1 MPILT
6 LTLKTRPIAE
16 YKLKKGSSITIGRR
30 ESNKV
35 VIEDPAVSG
44 HHAKIDSLEDRF
56 VLIDLQS
63 KNGSFVNEQLITSH
77 WLQHADVISIGGHRL
92 VFEYLEK
99 EKKTYDETDKFDET
113 QVITTAQHRRMMSKS
128 NPTKSISVVKFWDKP
143 ESRGKVRDNVPNV
156 AKPPAESKN
165 NEAAGTLTYLAGGMG
180 SVELTRKIT
189 TIGKDPTSD
198 IVVKGL
204 LVSPTAVT
212 IHRRSGGFYL
222 EYIGGLP
229 RPKINDQTI
238 KDSTRLNN
246 LDIIEIGATRLEI
259 SIENPAEE

>member
-1 MPILT
+1 M
-6 LTLKTRPIAE
+6 
-16 YKLKKGSSITIGRR
+16 
-30 ESNKV
+30 

-77 WLQHADVISIGGHRL
+77 WLKHGDVISIGGHCL
-92 VFEYLEK
+92 VYELNEK
-99 EKKTYDETDKFDET
+99 EKKHVEETDKFDET

-143 ESRGKVRDNVPNV
+143 KGRGTVRENVPNV
-156 AKPPAESKN
+156 AMPPAESKKK
-165 NEAAGTLTYLAGGMG
+165 EAAGALTFLAGGMG
-180 SVELTRKIT
+180 TIELTRKIT

-204 LVSPTAVT
+204 LISPTAFT
-212 IHRRSGGFYL
+212 IHRRSDGFYL
-222 EYIGGLP
+222 DYIGGLP

-238 KDSTRLNN
+238 KDSSRLKD
-246 LDIIEIGATRLEI
+246 LDIIEIGPTRLQF
-259 SIENPAEE
+259 STENPAD

>member
-6 LTLKTRPIAE
+6 LTLKTRPLAE
-16 YKLKKGSSITIGRR
+16 FKFKKGSSITIGRR

-63 KNGSFVNEQLITSH
+63 KNGSFVNEQLVTSH
-77 WLQHADVISIGGHRL
+77 WLKHGDVISIGGHCL

-99 EKKTYDETDKFDET
+99 EKKTYDETDQFDET
-113 QVITTAQHRRMMSKS
+113 QAITTAQHRRMMSKS
-128 NPTKSISVVKFWDKP
+128 NPTKSISVVKFWDQP

-156 AKPPAESKN
+156 AKPPVESKN
-165 NEAAGTLTYLAGGMG
+165 NEPAGTLTYLSGGMG
-180 SVELTRKIT
+180 SVELARKIT

-198 IVVKGL
+198 IVVKGM

-222 EYIGGLP
+222 DYIGGLP

-238 KDSTRLNN
+238 KGSTRLND
-246 LDIIEIGATRLEI
+246 LDIIEIGATRLQFADNSPTI
-259 SIENPAEE
+259 K